1 MDKKSIEEKLRQIIS
16 DRLEV
21 RIEKITSESGLR
33 TDLGI
38 DSFGLVELSF
48 EIKDKFGIK
57 IEDADF
63 PKLLKIR
70 DAVEYIYNRT
80 KES

>member
-1 MDKKSIEEKLRQIIS
+1 MDKKSIEDKIRQIIS

-21 RIEKITSESGLR
+21 KAEKISLESKLR
-33 TDLGI
+33 DDLGI

-57 IEDADF
+57 IEDSDF
-63 PKLLKIR
+63 PKILKVR
-70 DAVEYIYNRT
+70 DAVDYIYNKV